1 LIGSGHRQ
9 ATFVATTV
17 LGVSLVLASASAA
30 PAATHNGLF
39 SARSHAASAAT
50 PEPGV
55 AVTIVQDGAGATF
68 VTHAKTVSDFLAER
82 NIVPNSADAI
92 EPPLDTQLSEGMRI
106 EYRPAV
112 AVVLQT
118 GRDRRELMTAAQN
131 VGQVLAAQNISLGP
145 DDRVQPG
152 LDENITSGSVIR
164 VTRESTWTVH
174 SRQRIAAGVVNRY
187 SPALAPGRTKTIA
200 GSPGMMELTTRFVQ
214 RDNEALAQQIVN
226 VRVVRQP
233 RAQLVLHGIGEY
245 AAFASIAQR
254 GFDATLR
261 FAGDALRMV
270 ATAYTAGCS
279 GCSGITASG
288 RVAGHGVVA
297 VDPRIIPLGS
307 RLYIPGYGHAVAG
320 DTGGAIHGNRIDLG
334 FNSLRDALLFGR
346 RAITV
351 YILH

>member
-1 LIGSGHRQ
+1 
-9 ATFVATTV
+9 
-17 LGVSLVLASASAA
+17 
-30 PAATHNGLF
+30 
-39 SARSHAASAAT
+39 
-50 PEPGV
+50 
-55 AVTIVQDGAGATF
+55 
-68 VTHAKTVSDFLAER
+68 
-82 NIVPNSADAI
+82 
-92 EPPLDTQLSEGMRI
+92 
-106 EYRPAV
+106 
-112 AVVLQT
+112 
-118 GRDRRELMTAAQN
+118 
-131 VGQVLAAQNISLGP
+131 
-145 DDRVQPG
+145 
-152 LDENITSGSVIR
+152 
-164 VTRESTWTVH
+164 
-174 SRQRIAAGVVNRY
+174 
-187 SPALAPGRTKTIA
+187 
-200 GSPGMMELTTRFVQ
+200 MMELTTRFVQ

-245 AAFASIAQR
+245 AAFASMAQR